1 MLPRAA
7 AIPLITRRLS
17 AVTESNENEE
27 PQTHAEKMQAARAS
41 AIGLQFA
48 ISIGI
53 GAFAGNWLDGR
64 FDTAPWLLMAGVLL
78 GAAAG
83 FRDLY
88 RLAKEQTDDEGDA

>member
-1 MLPRAA
+1 M
-7 AIPLITRRLS
+7 TDN
-17 AVTESNENEE
+17 NETEE
-27 PQTHAEKMQAARAS
+27 PQTHAEKMHAARAS

-64 FDTAPWLLMAGVLL
+64 FDTGPWLLMTGVLL
-78 GAAAG
+78 GSAAG

-88 RLAKEQTDDEGDA
+88 RLAKSQTDDEGEE

>member
-1 MLPRAA
+1 M
-7 AIPLITRRLS
+7 TDQND
-17 AVTESNENEE
+17 TEE
-27 PQTHAEKMQAARAS
+27 PQNHADKMRAARAS

-53 GAFAGNWLDGR
+53 GAFAGNWLDGK
-64 FDTAPWLLMAGVLL
+64 FETAPWLLMTGVLL

-88 RLAKEQTDDEGDA
+88 RLAKEQTADEEDA